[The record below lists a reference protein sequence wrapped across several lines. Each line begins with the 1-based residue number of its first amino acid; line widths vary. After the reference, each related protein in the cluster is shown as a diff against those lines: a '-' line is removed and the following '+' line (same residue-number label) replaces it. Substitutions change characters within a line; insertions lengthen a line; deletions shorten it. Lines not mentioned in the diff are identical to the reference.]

1 MKEYN
6 DQINELINDFSFFE
20 NWEDKYQ
27 YLIDLGRN
35 VPAMSEELKIDEN
48 KLKGCQSV
56 VYFSNSFNSDG
67 SITYMATSDAAIV
80 QGLIALM
87 LKVFSGKKPQEI
99 LDINVQQAMYNFYEQ
114 MIVGDTADNVNYF
127 KGKGKKFAEKYFE
140 NCVTEYQYTRKIYS
154 AQVMACLLTLQRRR
168 LL

>member
-1 MKEYN
+1 MCTLTEYN
-6 DQINELINDFSFFE
+6 DQINELISDFSFFE

-99 LDINVQQAMYNFYEQ
+99 LDININFL
-114 MIVGDTADNVNYF
+114 
-127 KGKGKKFAEKYFE
+127 EKIGLDE
-140 NCVTEYQYTRKIYS
+140 HLSPTRKNGLSSLIS
-154 AQVMACLLTLQRRR
+154 SIKNTAKLKLI
-168 LL
+168 

>member
-99 LDINVQQAMYNFYEQ
+99 LDININFL
-114 MIVGDTADNVNYF
+114 
-127 KGKGKKFAEKYFE
+127 EKIGLDE
-140 NCVTEYQYTRKIYS
+140 HLSPTRKNGLSSLIS
-154 AQVMACLLTLQRRR
+154 SIKNAAKLKLI
-168 LL
+168 

>member
-99 LDINVQQAMYNFYEQ
+99 LDININFL
-114 MIVGDTADNVNYF
+114 
-127 KGKGKKFAEKYFE
+127 EKIGLDE
-140 NCVTEYQYTRKIYS
+140 HLSPTRKNGLSSLIS
-154 AQVMACLLTLQRRR
+154 SIKNTAKLKLI
-168 LL
+168 

>member
-35 VPAMSEELKIDEN
+35 VPAMSEELKIDDN

-99 LDINVQQAMYNFYEQ
+99 LDININFL
-114 MIVGDTADNVNYF
+114 
-127 KGKGKKFAEKYFE
+127 EKIGLDE
-140 NCVTEYQYTRKIYS
+140 HLSPTRKNGLSSLIS
-154 AQVMACLLTLQRRR
+154 SIKNTAKLKLI
-168 LL
+168 

>member
-99 LDINVQQAMYNFYEQ
+99 LDININFL
-114 MIVGDTADNVNYF
+114 
-127 KGKGKKFAEKYFE
+127 EKIGLDE
-140 NCVTEYQYTRKIYS
+140 HLSPTRKNGLSSLIS
-154 AQVMACLLTLQRRR
+154 SIKNTAKLQ
-168 LL
+168 LI